1 MKTIMPP
8 FHLSSRDVQE
18 FYANGVGAVEG
29 GSGGDGAGDWT
40 NANDACGGRCFQRST
55 NPTNH
60 PSNRG
65 CSRYTFHCRR
75 ADRNQVI
82 IYILQCFHSDFYLLS
97 ILSLS
102 LGSRHNTHHLLLR
115 NPPTSGGHK

>member
-1 MKTIMPP
+1 MKTIMLP
-8 FHLSSRDVQE
+8 LSSRDVEE

-60 PSNRG
+60 PTEDAHVTR
-65 CSRYTFHCRR
+65 
-75 ADRNQVI
+75 
-82 IYILQCFHSDFYLLS
+82 S
-97 ILSLS
+97 IVAVRTGIRS
-102 LGSRHNTHHLLLR
+102 
-115 NPPTSGGHK
+115 

>member
-1 MKTIMPP
+1 MKTIMLP
-8 FHLSSRDVQE
+8 LSSRDVEE

-55 NPTNH
+55 IH

-102 LGSRHNTHHLLLR
+102 L
-115 NPPTSGGHK
+115 